1 MKRLIAIIALTAAM
15 AGCATTGL
23 SSADRLELYRA
34 HAGPPVR
41 DFNYFQSLNG
51 WMPLG
56 DRALAVWTRPSQA
69 YLLELT
75 GPCQDL
81 DFAPAISISNLMGR
95 VSARFDRVTV
105 HGGGGTMHFACRI
118 QEIRPLDVKALRQAE
133 IQLRHIEAIKREDSQ
148 AE

>member
-1 MKRLIAIIALTAAM
+1 MKRLIAIIALAAAM

-34 HAGPPVR
+34 HAGPPVKE
-41 DFNYFQSLNG
+41 FNYFQSLNG
-51 WMPLG
+51 WTPLG

-81 DFAPAISISNLMGR
+81 EFAPAISISNLMGH

-105 HGGGGTMHFACRI
+105 HGGGSTMRFTCRI
-118 QEIRPLDVKALRQAE
+118 REIRPLDVKALRLAE
-133 IQLRHIEAIKREDSQ
+133 NQLRHIEAIKREDS
-148 AE
+148 ADN